1 MRVMVLVKAS
11 EDSES
16 GRMPTTS
23 NLAAMVAF
31 NEELVQ
37 GGVMVAGEGLHP
49 SAKGVRVRFCGD
61 DRTVLDGPFPRV
73 EELVAGFW
81 IWQVGSLQEAVEWLR
96 QAPFEDGAV
105 VEVRPLL
112 EDDDFGD
119 ALTPELRQAEE
130 RMREQVAGR

>member
-31 NEELVQ
+31 NEELVKA
-37 GGVMVAGEGLHP
+37 GVMVAGEGLHP

-73 EELVAGFW
+73 EDLVAGFW
-81 IWQVGSLQEAVEWLR
+81 IWQVGSLQEAVEWLK

-112 EDDDFGD
+112 ADDDFGD